1 MYISSLKFFSV
12 KKLSMLLME
21 NLSLG
26 SDLVKSMGNKFMQSI
41 KLIPLHAYI
50 IIYNNKHM
58 DKEALNIDI
67 DKIIQKLIDKQ
78 AKEIKF
84 MES

>member
-1 MYISSLKFFSV
+1 
-12 KKLSMLLME
+12 
-21 NLSLG
+21 
-26 SDLVKSMGNKFMQSI
+26 MQSI